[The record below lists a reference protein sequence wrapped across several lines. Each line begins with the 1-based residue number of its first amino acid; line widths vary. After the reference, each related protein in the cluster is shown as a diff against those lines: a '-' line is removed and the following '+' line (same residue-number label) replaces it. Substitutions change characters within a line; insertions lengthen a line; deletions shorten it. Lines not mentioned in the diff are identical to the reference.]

1 MRALNAGL
9 EMDMMSHAY
18 DRHLAELVA
27 EGKVSEATIDDAV
40 RRVLRVKMRLGLFD
54 NPYTPD
60 VPDRFLRPAD
70 LKIASELAAESMVLL
85 KNDSTHILP
94 LRNVRRIA
102 VIGPLADNGK
112 DLLGNWLGHGQ
123 AEDVVTLRQGIVSE
137 FGKDS
142 EIRYAEG
149 CALDGHDRSGFKTAL
164 DTARW
169 ADVVVLCLGESLRW
183 SGENASRSSIALPA
197 IQEQL
202 AEEISRLGKPVVL
215 VLANGRPLELNRL
228 EPLANAILEIW
239 QPGIRGGEAMA
250 GILSGRIN
258 PSGKLAITFPWS
270 TGQIPVYYNRRKS
283 GRGHQGFY
291 QDITSEPMYP
301 FGHGLSYTTFEYG
314 EPTASKTEFR
324 RNEKIKVSVPV
335 TNTGD
340 MEGAETVLWFISDP
354 YCSIT
359 RPVRELKHFEKRSL
373 KPGETAVMVFNID
386 PWRDLSYVDSD
397 GKRFLETGEYNVIV
411 NGMKIRLNL
420 TE

>member
-1 MRALNAGL
+1 
-9 EMDMMSHAY
+9 
-18 DRHLAELVA
+18 
-27 EGKVSEATIDDAV
+27 
-40 RRVLRVKMRLGLFD
+40 
-54 NPYTPD
+54 
-60 VPDRFLRPAD
+60 
-70 LKIASELAAESMVLL
+70 
-85 KNDSTHILP
+85 
-94 LRNVRRIA
+94 
-102 VIGPLADNGK
+102 
-112 DLLGNWLGHGQ
+112 
-123 AEDVVTLRQGIVSE
+123 
-137 FGKDS
+137 
-142 EIRYAEG
+142 
-149 CALDGHDRSGFKTAL
+149 
-164 DTARW
+164 
-169 ADVVVLCLGESLRW
+169 
-183 SGENASRSSIALPA
+183 
-197 IQEQL
+197 
-202 AEEISRLGKPVVL
+202 
-215 VLANGRPLELNRL
+215 
-228 EPLANAILEIW
+228 
-239 QPGIRGGEAMA
+239 MA

-340 MEGAETVLWFISDP
+340 MEGSETVLWFISDP